1 MSHSQKPAPHSSI
14 MKREQSDSHC
24 LHRVAERSQ
33 IYIAHGFVAEAAGSA
48 PHWHTT
54 KHRVLDPLR
63 ARYAASNEIRS
74 GAVFKIRNGIK
85 SYEAIAINPPAP
97 QASKF

>member
-1 MSHSQKPAPHSSI
+1 

-63 ARYAASNEIRS
+63 ARYAASNEIS
-74 GAVFKIRNGIK
+74 PTGAVFKICNGIK
-85 SYEAIAINPPAP
+85 SYEASAINPPRRRRA
-97 QASKF
+97 KFSAKSGALP